1 MNYNRIIK
9 YCDKYNIKRYTD
21 NDKPLTYKKLHHIY
35 IDHINK
41 KHKISQKQTIYNSI
55 EKYLEDKIGDDELND
70 AIHHFI
76 GNYNYY
82 LLYYIRN
89 GYHNITLN

>member
-9 YCDKYNIKRYTD
+9 YVDKYNIKRYTD
-21 NDKPLTYKKLHHIY
+21 NDKPLTYNKLHHIY

-41 KHKISQKQTIYNSI
+41 KQKLSEKQKTYNSI
-55 EKYLEDKIGDDELND
+55 KQYLEDDIDDNALDD

-76 GNYNYY
+76 GN
-82 LLYYIRN
+82 
-89 GYHNITLN
+89 